1 MNADGH
7 EQFYRRVPWR
17 RIRDLATLAN
27 AQAHDQSN
35 EGFTF
40 CVDLLDISAH
50 DWYADLW
57 VDTLESVFAA
67 RLSSHRVTHVEPHA
81 IKVFAS

>member
-1 MNADGH
+1 MTY
-7 EQFYRRVPWR
+7 Q
-17 RIRDLATLAN
+17 RIRELATLAN
-27 AQAHDQSN
+27 AQAHEQSN
-35 EGFTF
+35 ERFTF
-40 CVDLLDISAH
+40 CIDLLDISAH
-50 DWYADLW
+50 GRRADHW